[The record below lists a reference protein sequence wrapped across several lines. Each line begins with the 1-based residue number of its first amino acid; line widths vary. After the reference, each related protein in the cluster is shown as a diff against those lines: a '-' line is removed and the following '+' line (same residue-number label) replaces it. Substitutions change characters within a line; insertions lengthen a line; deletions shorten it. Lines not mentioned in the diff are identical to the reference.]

1 LECRWCALE
10 SAIIS
15 LRTCRKKKGTTG
27 HYRHVTCHP
36 LGLPLQEILCNPT
49 ANTRIADGRD
59 KLNSAS
65 SAALSVGD
73 QKGQYQ
79 QKVGHPLAATRKN
92 RAAVRNQTSQPRD
105 LISRLR
111 KSGQHWVGS
120 ISYGHMSLF
129 YVLLPEQASK
139 LAVVE
144 TKMYSRS
151 APADRRAELGQ
162 RT

>member
-79 QKVGHPLAATRKN
+79 LKVGHPLAATRKN
-92 RAAVRNQTSQPRD
+92 RAAVRNQSIQRPDITASEERAALGWFD
-105 LISRLR
+105 FIRAHVTVLR
-111 KSGQHWVGS
+111 PS
-120 ISYGHMSLF
+120 
-129 YVLLPEQASK
+129 
-139 LAVVE
+139 
-144 TKMYSRS
+144 T
-151 APADRRAELGQ
+151 
-162 RT
+162 